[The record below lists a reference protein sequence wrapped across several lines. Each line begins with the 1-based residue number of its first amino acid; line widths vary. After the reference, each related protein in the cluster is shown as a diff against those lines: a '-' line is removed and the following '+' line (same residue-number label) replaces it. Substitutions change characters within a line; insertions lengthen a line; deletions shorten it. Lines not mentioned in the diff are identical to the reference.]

1 MGGLSCNGG
10 DGTSSSLLYF
20 RKGLL
25 PRIEVF
31 EGTSHA
37 PHFSTEGLWKVGF
50 ILSVH
55 IFGNMEAKGGKGMD
69 CLQEIGIREGF
80 NDGLS
85 CLFSQSLYSK
95 EGLQPSCC
103 CGYYQLFKGIEAS
116 FRKDLGCLLSYIR
129 DTEGRK
135 DCPVASVLRLLY
147 ATLQGFNCL
156 FAYTWNLH
164 LQSLGVVSSVDVF
177 DSRQYSI
184 VPEKLHCLGT

>member
-1 MGGLSCNGG
+1 
-10 DGTSSSLLYF
+10 
-20 RKGLL
+20 
-25 PRIEVF
+25 
-31 EGTSHA
+31 
-37 PHFSTEGLWKVGF
+37 
-50 ILSVH
+50 
-55 IFGNMEAKGGKGMD
+55 MEAKGGKGMD

-103 CGYYQLFKGIEAS
+103 CGYYQLLQGIEAS
-116 FRKDLGCLLSYIR
+116 FRKDLGCLLAHIR